1 MLKCIKDKCYY
12 YFESDIFKTCKLKPN
27 QGIIDECIGF
37 DEIPTKMDEI
47 IGKVALL
54 MNKYNRL
61 ECMEDWIK
69 DHQKEN
75 IDEYN

>member
-37 DEIPTKMDEI
+37 SEIEPRREEV
-47 IGKVALL
+47 IGKIALL
-54 MNKYNRL
+54 TNELNRL
-61 ECMEDWIK
+61 EHMRDWIK
-69 DHQKEN
+69 DNQ
-75 IDEYN
+75 D